1 MRQNGLM
8 SDKNDIGAFETSPDS
23 RAVDTHNS
31 EAILVASMVPRF
43 VLPTRI
49 PLRLERLD
57 PARAVSRP
65 AQDNA
70 LGESS
75 VTKCKHRVMG
85 ASQTSVPSRLG
96 GNPTASSPGALQKG
110 PGAASA
116 VANDET
122 SPDPRIVD
130 THNSGASIIASVG
143 DFTMRSLASVLIP
156 RQLLGGSGPEPAANP
171 RV

>member
-1 MRQNGLM
+1 MGLSPQQTHECESTASQRARLRQNGLM
-8 SDKNDIGAFETSPDS
+8 SNKNDIGAFETSPDS

-43 VLPTRI
+43 VLPTRS

-75 VTKCKHRVMG
+75 VTNCTHRVMG
-85 ASQTSVPSRLG
+85 AYQTSVP
-96 GNPTASSPGALQKG
+96 
-110 PGAASA
+110 
-116 VANDET
+116 
-122 SPDPRIVD
+122 
-130 THNSGASIIASVG
+130 
-143 DFTMRSLASVLIP
+143 
-156 RQLLGGSGPEPAANP
+156 
-171 RV
+171 